1 MAEIKSCEQYVVDRL
16 QTVEMLLEQ
25 ERDNHERDVVKLK
38 KELDSALHILA
49 DAQKLI
55 DFLAEQFVVNTYA
68 GAYYVDFNSIWE
80 TYDKEKFDRLVAE
93 LGLELPE
100 KDEVKADA

>member
-16 QTVEMLLEQ
+16 QTVEMLLDQ
-25 ERDNHERDVVKLK
+25 ERDNHERDVAELK
-38 KELDSALHILA
+38 KELDSTLHILA

-55 DFLAEQFVVNTYA
+55 EFMAEQFVVKTYA
-68 GAYYVDFNSIWE
+68 GAYYIDINIWE
-80 TYDKEKFDRLVAE
+80 TYDKEIFDRLVAE

-100 KDEVKADA
+100 KEVKADA

>member
-1 MAEIKSCEQYVVDRL
+1 MAEIKNCEQYVVDRL

-25 ERDNHERDVVKLK
+25 ERDNHERDVAKLK
-38 KELDSALHILA
+38 KELDSTLHILA

-55 DFLAEQFVVNTYA
+55 DFIAEQFVVNTYA
-68 GAYYVDFNSIWE
+68 GACYVDFNSVWE
-80 TYDKEKFDRLVAE
+80 TYDKETFDRLVAE

-100 KDEVKADA
+100 KEVKADA

>member
-16 QTVEMLLEQ
+16 QTVEMLLDQ
-25 ERDNHERDVVKLK
+25 ERDNHERDVAVLR
-38 KELDSALHILA
+38 KELDSTLHILA

-55 DFLAEQFVVNTYA
+55 DFLAEQFVVKTYS
-68 GAYYVDFNSIWE
+68 GRYYIDINIWE
-80 TYDKEKFDRLVAE
+80 QYDKETFDRLVAE

>member
-1 MAEIKSCEQYVVDRL
+1 MEIKSCEQYVVDRL

-25 ERDNHERDVVKLK
+25 ERDNHERDVVELK
-38 KELDSALHILA
+38 KELENALHILA

-55 DFLAEQFVVNTYA
+55 DFIAEQLVVKTYA
-68 GAYYVDFNSIWE
+68 GAYHIDLNIWE
-80 TYDKEKFDRLVAE
+80 TYDKEIFDRLVAE

-100 KDEVKADA
+100 KEVAPDA

>member
-16 QTVEMLLEQ
+16 QTVEMLLDQ
-25 ERDNHERDVVKLK
+25 ERDNHERDVAELK
-38 KELDSALHILA
+38 KELDSTLHILA

-55 DFLAEQFVVNTYA
+55 DFITEMFVVKVYGN
-68 GAYYVDFNSIWE
+68 AYYISFDIWE
-80 TYDKEKFDRLVAE
+80 TWDKEKFDRIVAE

-100 KDEVKADA
+100 KEVTEDA